1 MGKKLV
7 QEICDLRNNII
18 VIQSNV
24 NLAENSGEEG
34 EERCNQDE
42 NILQGVI
49 FNESESCSVMS
60 DSLPPLGLYSPFSRP
75 KYWSGQPFPSSGDL
89 PNPGIEPRSPTLQT
103 DCLSAEPP
111 GKPKLVIYINQN
123 TQYSQRMYLAVH
135 TKQTAKTNVYY
146 IQTANMTKRKN

>member
-49 FNESESCSVMS
+49 FSESESCSVMS

-123 TQYSQRMYLAVH
+123 TQYSQRSGCIQQFTLNKQRKPMYITFKL
-135 TKQTAKTNVYY
+135 Q
-146 IQTANMTKRKN
+146 I